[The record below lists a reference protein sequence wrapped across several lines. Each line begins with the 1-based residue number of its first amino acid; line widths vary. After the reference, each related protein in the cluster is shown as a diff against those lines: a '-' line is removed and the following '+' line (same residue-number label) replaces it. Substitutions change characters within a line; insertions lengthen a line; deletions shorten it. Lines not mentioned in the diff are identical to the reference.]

1 MRVHRRRLAGLGA
14 IGSWRWGGA
23 RYLLTMVFAMVL
35 GLAVAVPVFAADRGV
50 YQPQVVGGTAV
61 PDGKYPF
68 MVSLQADKSNARP
81 HREQYCAG
89 SLIDRNSVLTAAHCV
104 SFISRFTTPLTLS
117 FRDVR
122 IVVGGTV
129 LNSKQGHAR
138 RIQKLSD
145 ISIHPRYNENV
156 SGKYD
161 AAVIKLGTPVT
172 KSALPLARTGSDRL
186 ERAGRLDTIAGW
198 GNTRAQPVSGS
209 AGTNIPDRMQEARV
223 PLVSDASCERAYRGV
238 FFSALMVCAGE
249 KGMGVCHGDSGGP
262 MWATTSAGRRQ
273 IAITSFG
280 KGCATARYP
289 GVFTE
294 VNAPDIKPFI
304 RRAANR

>member
-1 MRVHRRRLAGLGA
+1 MRRLAGLGV
-14 IGSWRWGGA
+14 IGLWRWGGA

-81 HREQYCAG
+81 HREHYCAG

-104 SFISRFTTPLTLS
+104 SFISTFTTPLTLS

-129 LNSKQGHAR
+129 LNSKQGQPR

-145 ISIHPRYNENV
+145 ISIHPRFNENV

-172 KSALPLARTGSDRL
+172 KSALALAKTGSDRL
-186 ERAGRLDTIAGW
+186 ERAGRLATIAGW
-198 GNTRAQPVSGS
+198 GTTRAESVSGS
-209 AGTNIPDRMQEARV
+209 AGSNIPDRMQEARV
-223 PLVSDASCERAYRGV
+223 PLVSDASCEGAYKGA
-238 FFSALMVCAGE
+238 FFPAVMVCAGE

-273 IAITSFG
+273 IGITSG
-280 KGCATARYP
+280 GIGCATARYP

-294 VNAPDIKPFI
+294 VNAPDIKSFI

>member
-1 MRVHRRRLAGLGA
+1 MRRLAGLGV

-35 GLAVAVPVFAADRGV
+35 GLAIAVPVFAADRGV

-68 MVSLQADKSNARP
+68 MVSLQADKSNAWP
-81 HREQYCAG
+81 HREHYCAG

-104 SFISRFTTPLTLS
+104 SFIGRFTTPLTLS

-129 LNSKQGHAR
+129 LNSKQGQAR
-138 RIQKLSD
+138 RIQELSD
-145 ISIHPRYNENV
+145 ISVHPRFNESV
-156 SGKYD
+156 SPRYD
-161 AAVIKLGTPVT
+161 AAVITLGTPVT
-172 KSALPLARTGSDRL
+172 KSALALAKTGSDRL
-186 ERAGRLDTIAGW
+186 ERAGRLATIAGW
-198 GNTRAQPVSGS
+198 GTTMAEPVGGS
-209 AGTNIPDRMQEARV
+209 TGSNIPDRMQEARV
-223 PLVSDASCERAYRGV
+223 PLVSDASCEGDYKGA
-238 FFSALMVCAGE
+238 FFPAVMVCAGE

-273 IAITSFG
+273 IGITSHG
-280 KGCATARYP
+280 IGCATAHNP

-294 VNAPDIKPFI
+294 VNAPDIKSFI

>member
-1 MRVHRRRLAGLGA
+1 MRRLAGLGA

-23 RYLLTMVFAMVL
+23 RYLLTMVFAMIL

-50 YQPQVVGGTAV
+50 YQAQVVGGTAV

-81 HREQYCAG
+81 HSEHYCGG

-104 SFISRFTTPLTLS
+104 SFIWRFNTPLTLS

-129 LNSKQGHAR
+129 LNSKQGQRR

-145 ISIHPRYNENV
+145 ISIHSRFNENV
-156 SGKYD
+156 SPRYD
-161 AAVIKLGTPVT
+161 AAVITLGTPVT
-172 KSALPLARTGSDRL
+172 KSALALAKTGSNRL
-186 ERAGRLDTIAGW
+186 ERAGRMATIAGW
-198 GNTRAQPVSGS
+198 GTTRAEPVSGS
-209 AGTNIPDRMQEARV
+209 AGSNIPDRMQEARV
-223 PLVSDASCERAYRGV
+223 PLVSDASCERAYRGA
-238 FFSALMVCAGE
+238 FFSALMVCGGE
-249 KGMGVCHGDSGGP
+249 KGVDTCHGDSGGP
-262 MWATTSAGRRQ
+262 MWATTSGGPRQ
-273 IAITSFG
+273 IGITSFT

-289 GVFTE
+289 GGFTE
-294 VNAPDIKPFI
+294 VNAPDIKSFI

>member
-1 MRVHRRRLAGLGA
+1 MRRLAGLGA
-14 IGSWRWGGA
+14 IGSWRWVGA
-23 RYLLTMVFAMVL
+23 RYLLTIVFAMVL

-81 HREQYCAG
+81 HREHYCAG

-104 SFISRFTTPLTLS
+104 RFISTFTTPLTLS

-129 LNSKQGHAR
+129 LNSKQGQPR
-138 RIQKLSD
+138 RIQKFSD

-156 SGKYD
+156 RGKYD
-161 AAVIKLGTPVT
+161 AAVTKLGTPVT
-172 KSALPLARTGSDRL
+172 KSALALARTGSDRL
-186 ERAGRLDTIAGW
+186 ERAGRLATIAGW

-209 AGTNIPDRMQEARV
+209 AGSNVPDRMQEARV
-223 PLVSDASCERAYRGV
+223 PLVSDASCERAYSGA
-238 FFSALMVCAGE
+238 FFPALMVCAG
-249 KGMGVCHGDSGGP
+249 KKRVNVCQGDSGGP
-262 MWATTSAGRRQ
+262 MWATTSTGRRQ
-273 IAITSFG
+273 IGITSFG

-289 GVFTE
+289 GVYTE
-294 VNAPDIKPFI
+294 VNAPDIKAFI

>member
-1 MRVHRRRLAGLGA
+1 MRVHMRRLAWLGA

-23 RYLLTMVFAMVL
+23 RCLLTMVFAMVL

-61 PDGKYPF
+61 PYGKYPF
-68 MVSLQADKSNARP
+68 MVSLQADKSNARL
-81 HREQYCAG
+81 HRGHYCGG

-104 SFISRFTTPLTLS
+104 SFISKFTTPLTLS

-129 LNSKQGHAR
+129 LNSKQGQSR

-145 ISIHPRYNENV
+145 ISIHPRFNENV
-156 SGKYD
+156 SPRYD

-172 KSALPLARTGSDRL
+172 KSALALAKTGSNRL
-186 ERAGRLDTIAGW
+186 EHAGRLATIAGW
-198 GNTRAQPVSGS
+198 GTTRAEPVSGS
-209 AGTNIPDRMQEARV
+209 AGSNIPDRMQEARV
-223 PLVSDASCERAYRGV
+223 PLVSDASCEGTYKGA
-238 FFSALMVCAGE
+238 FFPAVMVCAGE

-262 MWATTSAGRRQ
+262 MWATTSGGRRQ
-273 IAITSFG
+273 IGITSGG

-289 GVFTE
+289 DVFTE
-294 VNAPDIKPFI
+294 VNAPDIKSFI

>member
-1 MRVHRRRLAGLGA
+1 MRRLAGLGA

-23 RYLLTMVFAMVL
+23 RYVLTIVFAMVL
-35 GLAVAVPVFAADRGV
+35 GLAVAVPVFAADRGG
-50 YQPQVVGGTAV
+50 YQAQVVGGTAV
-61 PDGKYPF
+61 PDSKYPF

-81 HREQYCAG
+81 HREHFCGG

-104 SFISRFTTPLTLS
+104 SFISTFTTPLTLS

-129 LNSKQGHAR
+129 LNSKQGQAR
-138 RIQKLSD
+138 RIQRLSD

-172 KSALPLARTGSDRL
+172 KSALALARTGSNRL
-186 ERAGRLDTIAGW
+186 ERAGRLATITGW
-198 GNTRAQPVSGS
+198 GNTRVQPESGS
-209 AGTNIPDRMQEARV
+209 AGSNVPDRMQEARV
-223 PLVSDASCERAYRGV
+223 PLVSDASCERAYRGA
-238 FFSALMVCAGE
+238 FFPALMVCAGK
-249 KGMGVCHGDSGGP
+249 KGVNVCQGDSGGP
-262 MWATTSAGRRQ
+262 MWVTTSTGRRQ
-273 IAITSFG
+273 IGITSFA

-289 GVFTE
+289 GVYTE
-294 VNAPDIKPFI
+294 VNAPDIKSFI

>member
-1 MRVHRRRLAGLGA
+1 MRRLAGLGA

-23 RYLLTMVFAMVL
+23 RYLLTMVFAMIL

-50 YQPQVVGGTAV
+50 YQAQVVGGTAV

-81 HREQYCAG
+81 HSEHYCGG

-104 SFISRFTTPLTLS
+104 RFIWRFNTPLTLS

-129 LNSKQGHAR
+129 LNSKQGQRR

-145 ISIHPRYNENV
+145 ISIHPRFNENV
-156 SGKYD
+156 SPRYD
-161 AAVIKLGTPVT
+161 AAVITLGTPVT
-172 KSALPLARTGSDRL
+172 KSALAVAKTGSNRL
-186 ERAGRLDTIAGW
+186 ERAGRMAAIAGW
-198 GNTRAQPVSGS
+198 GTTRAEPVSGS
-209 AGTNIPDRMQEARV
+209 AGSNIPDRMQEARV
-223 PLVSDASCERAYRGV
+223 PLVSDASCERAYRGA
-238 FFSALMVCAGE
+238 FFSALMVCGGE
-249 KGMGVCHGDSGGP
+249 KGVDTCHGDSGGP
-262 MWATTSAGRRQ
+262 MWATTSGGPRQ
-273 IAITSFG
+273 IGITSFT
-280 KGCATARYP
+280 KGCATAHYP
-289 GVFTE
+289 GGFTE
-294 VNAPDIKPFI
+294 VNAPDIKSFI

>member
-1 MRVHRRRLAGLGA
+1 MRRLAGLGA

-23 RYLLTMVFAMVL
+23 RYLLTMVFAMIL

-50 YQPQVVGGTAV
+50 YQAQVVGGTAV

-68 MVSLQADKSNARP
+68 MVSLQADKSNAML
-81 HREQYCAG
+81 HRGHYCGG

-104 SFISRFTTPLTLS
+104 RFISTFTTPLTLS
-117 FRDVR
+117 FRDVK

-129 LNSKQGHAR
+129 LNSKQGQRR

-145 ISIHPRYNENV
+145 ISIHPRYNGNV
-156 SGKYD
+156 NKGKYD

-172 KSALPLARTGSDRL
+172 KSALALARTGSDRL
-186 ERAGRLDTIAGW
+186 ERAGRLATIAGW
-198 GNTRAQPVSGS
+198 GTTRAESVSGS
-209 AGTNIPDRMQEARV
+209 AGSDIPDRMQEARV
-223 PLVSDASCERAYRGV
+223 PLVSDASCERAYRGA
-238 FFSALMVCAGE
+238 FFSALMVCGGE
-249 KGMGVCHGDSGGP
+249 KGVDSCHGDSGGP
-262 MWATTSAGRRQ
+262 MWATTSGGRRQ
-273 IAITSFG
+273 IGITIGG

-289 GVFTE
+289 GVYTE
-294 VNAPDIKPFI
+294 VNAPDIKSFI

>member
-1 MRVHRRRLAGLGA
+1 MRRLAGLGA

-23 RYLLTMVFAMVL
+23 RYLLTMVFAMIL

-50 YQPQVVGGTAV
+50 YQAQVVGGTAV

-81 HREQYCAG
+81 HSEHYCGG

-104 SFISRFTTPLTLS
+104 SFIWRFNTPLTLS

-129 LNSKQGHAR
+129 LNSKQGQRR
-138 RIQKLSD
+138 RIQKLSA
-145 ISIHPRYNENV
+145 ISIHPRFNENV
-156 SGKYD
+156 SPRYD
-161 AAVIKLGTPVT
+161 AAVITLGTPVT
-172 KSALPLARTGSDRL
+172 KRALALAKTGSNRL
-186 ERAGRLDTIAGW
+186 ERAGRMATIAGW
-198 GNTRAQPVSGS
+198 GTTRAEPVSGS
-209 AGTNIPDRMQEARV
+209 AGSNIPDRMQEARV
-223 PLVSDASCERAYRGV
+223 PLVSDASCERAYRGA
-238 FFSALMVCAGE
+238 FFSALMVCGGE
-249 KGMGVCHGDSGGP
+249 KGVDSCHGDSGGP
-262 MWATTSAGRRQ
+262 MWATTSGGPRQ
-273 IAITSFG
+273 IGITSFT

-289 GVFTE
+289 GGFTE
-294 VNAPDIKPFI
+294 VNAPDIKSFI